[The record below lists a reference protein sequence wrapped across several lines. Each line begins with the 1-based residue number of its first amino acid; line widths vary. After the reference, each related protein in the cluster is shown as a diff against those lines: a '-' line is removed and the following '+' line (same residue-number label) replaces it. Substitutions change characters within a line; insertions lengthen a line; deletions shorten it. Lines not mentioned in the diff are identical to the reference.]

1 MPSWEKMNDRKSDAP
16 TALTRR
22 ESLAIENRAR
32 HSRHQH
38 VEVESST
45 KRMKQRGSGQYAAA
59 KALRVRARAGTAIAV
74 VALLFGT
81 FLLPAYAEPARTVLA
96 AEPATSPSVQ
106 SLSVSDQ
113 VLASSTAIV
122 ARDSVSVIQ
131 VVPESAS
138 YSRIADT
145 FTNVAKSPIQW
156 PFLVG
161 VPISSWFGYRACDGC
176 PTFHKGI
183 DINPGLGT
191 PIQAIADG
199 VVTELGA
206 NDADYGTNV
215 VITHQIDGQTISS
228 RYAHMIEGSSP
239 LSLGD
244 VVAVGDL
251 VGQVGNTGLS
261 TGAHLHFEILLDGV
275 TPTDPYA
282 WMKAKIGS

>member
-1 MPSWEKMNDRKSDAP
+1 MTKF
-16 TALTRR
+16 RR
-22 ESLAIENRAR
+22 F
-32 HSRHQH
+32 
-38 VEVESST
+38 
-45 KRMKQRGSGQYAAA
+45 GA
-59 KALRVRARAGTAIAV
+59 KEGTAIAL

-81 FLLPAYAEPARTVLA
+81 FVLPAYAKPASTTVTA
-96 AEPATSPSVQ
+96 KESQSPSVQ
-106 SLSVSDQ
+106 SLNVSDQ
-113 VLASSTAIV
+113 LLASATTIP
-122 ARDSVSVIQ
+122 ARENVSVIK

-145 FTNVAKSPIQW
+145 FTNVSESPIQW

-161 VPISSWFGYRACDGC
+161 VPISSWFGYRSCDGC
-176 PTFHKGI
+176 PVFHKGI

-239 LSLGD
+239 LAVGD

-251 VGQVGNTGLS
+251 VGQVGNTGIS
-261 TGAHLHFEILLDGV
+261 TGAHLHFEILLNGV
-275 TPTDPYA
+275 TPTDPYV
-282 WMKAKIGS
+282 WLKEKIGS